1 MQIALIHK
9 TSRNICFEIMDGG
22 RYNTVSNYDVYA
34 NGKLMITTDKVISS
48 IYGLNPDTTYN
59 LEIKKAGEGEV
70 LGNLEIK
77 TDYEFVTLNVK
88 DFGALGDGEH
98 DDTVAIQTAIMAC
111 PKDSRIYVPAGV
123 YKISS
128 LFLKSDITLDL
139 AKDARLSAFTD
150 RSKFGILPGMIQ
162 SYDEEDEYNVGTWEG
177 NPIDC
182 FSGIITA
189 INAEN
194 IVITGEGTID
204 GCADFDTWW
213 KNPKV
218 RVGAWRPRLVFISHC
233 KNVVL
238 HGVTV
243 TNSPSWTLHPY
254 FTENISF
261 LDMKVINPANSHNT
275 DGMDPESCTGV
286 KVIGLY
292 FSVGDDCIAIKSGKF
307 YMGKKLKK
315 ATSDMIIRQTCMRD
329 GHGAVTVGSEIA
341 AGVNNV
347 KISECLFINTDRGL
361 RVKTR
366 RGRGKDSVLD
376 NITFENITMDN
387 VMTPFVVNSFYFCD
401 PDGKT
406 EYVASKKPLK
416 IDERTPRIDRLT
428 FRNIECHNCHVAASY
443 IYGLPEQK
451 IEKVVMEN
459 ITVDFAENPVPG
471 VAAMMLGCDESV
483 RRGIVAS
490 NIKNLELSNVR
501 VSGCEGDELVLS
513 GVDNI
518 TTR

>member
-1 MQIALIHK
+1 
-9 TSRNICFEIMDGG
+9 
-22 RYNTVSNYDVYA
+22 
-34 NGKLMITTDKVISS
+34 
-48 IYGLNPDTTYN
+48 
-59 LEIKKAGEGEV
+59 
-70 LGNLEIK
+70 
-77 TDYEFVTLNVK
+77 
-88 DFGALGDGEH
+88 
-98 DDTVAIQTAIMAC
+98 
-111 PKDSRIYVPAGV
+111 
-123 YKISS
+123 
-128 LFLKSDITLDL
+128 
-139 AKDARLSAFTD
+139 
-150 RSKFGILPGMIQ
+150 
-162 SYDEEDEYNVGTWEG
+162 
-177 NPIDC
+177 
-182 FSGIITA
+182 
-189 INAEN
+189 
-194 IVITGEGTID
+194 
-204 GCADFDTWW
+204 
-213 KNPKV
+213 
-218 RVGAWRPRLVFISHC
+218 
-233 KNVVL
+233 
-238 HGVTV
+238 
-243 TNSPSWTLHPY
+243 
-254 FTENISF
+254 
-261 LDMKVINPANSHNT
+261 MKVINPANSHNT